1 MSRVDPVLRFIG
13 VPSRSD
19 ELDLLGIDPAYV
31 SKAGIE
37 AALASRLAL
46 VYDHPDGR
54 SADADAVRKLLREA
68 ADVLLDEGARHAII
82 AAHSSAVADQIRA
95 NPAPEFV
102 SHQPAQTASTH
113 LLTPLQE
120 QLLLVMASCGGW
132 NATSR
137 AQMASVAASNDLA
150 PSELVGMIKELAQAM
165 RSGAQAAPRHNAS
178 SASVAA
184 RAMEPGFMERVID
197 QYAPEL
203 RQDDA
208 RSVVKLCLLFSGI
221 GLLCLV
227 LMARFLFPDLLS
239 TVPSSEVVSVG
250 AEAEVQSETIR
261 GTFENMQSSGANS
274 VPMTPF
280 ATPPVLRPRSMPPEV
295 HDAVDAS
302 PETVRR
308 LDAFARR
315 LIGVRELDESMQQE
329 WSDLIGT
336 ASTAW
341 FLVDP
346 VTSGAMRRSVQ
357 RVMESAGANPDMF
370 QPLERAIAPMKPDA
384 IRSPID
390 VAHGAWEAG
399 MMNLLANAE
408 TTSPAAR
415 ANAVRLLRASLG
427 RDANPIGF
435 DGAAA
440 NWLRLSVPGMVQR
453 LEIEPAAVDQWSFWF
468 DSLQALEPVP
478 AVQSALIAG
487 LEQLLQT
494 DTDLSRQGPSQQV
507 LARLLTELDWRT
519 DLSVKRFVLGM
530 FDDETI
536 ASSDL
541 WVLTSL
547 LANLDATTWYD
558 RAAILDPE
566 ADALSRRRVRD
577 RFASFWPSQ
586 HGGSLAE
593 GDVVLESVDP
603 VLAET
608 WQAVKNSVREL
619 SDIKGVPSGLK
630 RLLMARLLQEG
641 AVDLFMGNGQRVLA
655 VLNEVETLVE
665 EVQNGVSDS
674 ASSSGAGSNIPG
686 GQIDGHWARNY
697 GARSRNKS
705 DKMDLLRALEV
716 QSGDD
721 LGPIDAAMLATE
733 TLTAS
738 SDLREAAG
746 YLIERKF
753 AQGPNVALALVDR
766 FHEARRS
773 MDVSQFIQAI
783 TGVELPRYNT
793 ASWPGEARLALVNH
807 AMDLRLEEAMVIDAL
822 SARFAGSLLRESAAL
837 GRPGRSGS
845 NAFEAAGEV
854 TSAWQD
860 HVDRE
865 RRAVGLPAG
874 WHERRMARI
883 GFSTDPIQQCL
894 SERIA
899 TSELIIWLLSALH
912 PSQAEQFEAIAA
924 LATRNR
930 NQAEHVLVQLLA
942 TESALVDAWSILV
955 SIVLEEHR
963 AGQQGGG
970 A

>member
-19 ELDLLGIDPAYV
+19 ELDLLGIDPTYV
-31 SKAGIE
+31 SKAGVE

-68 ADVLLDEGARHAII
+68 ADLLLDEGSRHAII
-82 AAHSSAVADQIRA
+82 AAHSSEVAHRVRTSPLPQFTPRA
-95 NPAPEFV
+95 APATE
-102 SHQPAQTASTH
+102 SAR

-137 AQMASVAASNDLA
+137 AQMASVAASNNLA
-150 PSELVGMIKELAQAM
+150 PSELVNMIKELAQAM
-165 RSGAQAAPRHNAS
+165 RSGARAAPRHNAS

-203 RQDDA
+203 RQDDT
-208 RSVVKLCLLFSGI
+208 RSIVKLCLLFSGI

-239 TVPSSEVVSVG
+239 TVPPSEGVNAVVEVEVSSDTING
-250 AEAEVQSETIR
+250 AFQNIQS
-261 GTFENMQSSGANS
+261 GGVNS

-280 ATPPVLRPRSMPPEV
+280 ATPPVLRPRAMPPEV

-302 PETVRR
+302 PETVR
-308 LDAFARR
+308 LMDAFARR
-315 LIGVRELDESMQQE
+315 LIGARELDESMQAE
-329 WSDLIGT
+329 WSELIGT

-370 QPLERAIAPMKPDA
+370 QPLERAIAPMKPNA
-384 IRSPID
+384 IRSSIE
-390 VAHGAWEAG
+390 VAHGAWSAG
-399 MMNLLANAE
+399 MMNLLAGAE

-415 ANAVRLLRASLG
+415 ANAVHLLRASLG
-427 RDANPIGF
+427 RDAYPIGF
-435 DGAAA
+435 DEAAA
-440 NWLRLSVPGMVQR
+440 QWLRLAVPGLVRR
-453 LEIEPAAVDQWSFWF
+453 LEIEPAAIDQWSFWF

-478 AVQSALIAG
+478 AVQLALTAA
-487 LEQLLQT
+487 LDELLQT

-507 LARLLTELDWRT
+507 LARLLVELDWRT
-519 DLSVKRFVLGM
+519 DPSVKSFVLGM
-530 FDDETI
+530 FGNEKI

-558 RAAILDPE
+558 RDAILAPE
-566 ADALSRRRVRD
+566 ADALARRRMRD
-577 RFASFWPSQ
+577 RLASFWPSR
-586 HGGSLAE
+586 HGGSMAE
-593 GDVVLESVDP
+593 GDVVLEAVDP

-608 WQAVKNSVREL
+608 WQTVKDSVRDL
-619 SDIKGVPSGLK
+619 SSVKGTLAGLK
-630 RLLMARLLQEG
+630 RLMMARLLQEA

-665 EVQNGVSDS
+665 EVQNGVPDPV
-674 ASSSGAGSNIPG
+674 SSGGAGSSIPG

-697 GARSRNKS
+697 GARSRSKS
-705 DKMDLLRALEV
+705 DKIDLLRALEV

-721 LGPIDAAMLATE
+721 LGPIDAAMLAAE

-783 TGVELPRYNT
+783 TGVDLPRYNT
-793 ASWPGEARLALVNH
+793 ASWPGEARLALVGH
-807 AMDLRLEEAMVIDAL
+807 AMDLRLEEAMAIDSL
-822 SARFAGSLLRESAAL
+822 SARFASSLLRESRAI
-837 GRPGRSGS
+837 GRSGRGGS
-845 NAFEAAGEV
+845 APFEAAGEV

-865 RRAVGLPAG
+865 RRAVGLPGG
-874 WHERRMARI
+874 WYERRMARI

-899 TSELIIWLLSALH
+899 TSELVIWLLSALH
-912 PSQAEQFEAIAA
+912 PSQSEQFEAIAEVS
-924 LATRNR
+924 TRNR
-930 NQAEHVLVQLLA
+930 NQADHVLVQLVA

-955 SIVLEEHR
+955 AIVLEEQR
-963 AGQQGGG
+963 AAEQGGG